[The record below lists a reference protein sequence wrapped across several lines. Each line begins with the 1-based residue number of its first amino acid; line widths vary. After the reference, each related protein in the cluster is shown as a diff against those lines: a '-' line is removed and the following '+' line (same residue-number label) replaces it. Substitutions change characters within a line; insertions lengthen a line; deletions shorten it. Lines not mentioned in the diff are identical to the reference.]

1 MKAPFLLRT
10 EGWTGRGIGLL
21 LGALAVLGQAP
32 FHFWPITL
40 LSLACLFARL
50 QWAAETD
57 RPGRRGFSAAM
68 WWAIGYFAAGTFWV
82 GSAFIERGPEFI
94 PIMPFMVAGLAVLL
108 SVFWGSAGAFFARAK
123 LSGFLAV
130 ITFAA
135 VFTLAELTRGHAFG
149 GFPWNLP
156 AYIFE
161 AGSRPSQIAR
171 WIGAYGLSTLI
182 LLIVAALGQALFW
195 REKSWPVVL
204 AVLPIIALF
213 GIGQVRLSGAAP
225 SYQPDVNMRI
235 VSVPFKQADMMTQNS
250 SVAITNDFIIA
261 SIKPG
266 LKDVTH
272 LVWPEGA
279 VRGFGGPAMDD
290 PDLLYAMGGL
300 LSDGDETPPV
310 WLMNSLQ
317 TERDAGRLRYYNV
330 SVAVTFDA
338 NGIPAI
344 AGSNRKRKLV
354 AFGEHI
360 PFMDWFEDVQFPLI
374 STNLA
379 SISPAKT
386 KRLADFP
393 GLPRLSPQ
401 LCYEVAFPGLTP
413 DGDNA
418 PAEFILNQSNDA
430 WFGKSAGPAQH
441 ANIARYRAIETGLPI
456 IRAASNGVS
465 AQIDPY
471 GRIHGKIVTSEIN
484 HIDVKLLKPLKFNK
498 NINLINLVLLLISLL
513 ICVITPLIRVRGVG
527 PRALANDN

>member
-1 MKAPFLLRT
+1 MQAPLILRT
-10 EGWTGRGIGLL
+10 DGWAGRGVGLL
-21 LGALAVLGQAP
+21 LGALAVLGHAP

-40 LSLACLFARL
+40 ISLACLFGRL
-50 QWAAETD
+50 QWAAEAQ
-57 RPGRRGFSAAM
+57 RPGRRGFSAGM
-68 WWAIGYFAAGTFWV
+68 WWALGYFAAGTFWV
-82 GSAFIERGPEFI
+82 GSAFVERGPEFI
-94 PIMPFMVAGLAVLL
+94 PIMPFMVAGLALL
-108 SVFWGSAGAFFARAK
+108 LAVFWGLAGAFLARAK

-130 ITFAA
+130 LAFAA
-135 VFTLAELTRGHAFG
+135 AFILAELTRGHIFG

-171 WIGAYGLSTLI
+171 WIGAYGLSALV
-182 LLIVAALGQALFW
+182 LMVAAALGQAIFW
-195 REKSWPVVL
+195 REKRWPMIL
-204 AVLPIIALF
+204 AAVPILVF
-213 GIGQVRLSGAAP
+213 YGIGHLRLSSAALD
-225 SYQPDVNMRI
+225 YQPNINMRI
-235 VSVPFKQADMMTQNS
+235 VSVPFKQSDMMDQNS

-266 LKDVTH
+266 IKEVTH

-279 VRGFGGPAMDD
+279 VRGFYGPAMDD
-290 PDLLYAMGGL
+290 PDLLNAVGGL
-300 LSDGDETPPV
+300 LAQDDATPPV

-317 TERDAGRLRYYNV
+317 TEMEQGRQRYYNV
-330 SVAVTFDA
+330 SVAITFDP
-338 NGIPAI
+338 NGIPAV
-344 AGSNRKRKLV
+344 AGANRKRKLV

-360 PFMDWFEDVQFPLI
+360 PFMDWFDDVQFPLI

-379 SISPAKT
+379 SISPAKE

-413 DGDNA
+413 SGDGT

-456 IRAASNGVS
+456 IRAASNGIS

-471 GRIHGKIVTSEIN
+471 GRIHGQVVTQKTQY
-484 HIDVKLLKPLKFNK
+484 IDTPLLKPLKFNG
-498 NINLINLVLLLISLL
+498 NIKFIDLALLLISLL
-513 ICVITPLIRVRGVG
+513 ICVIIPLVSRRGVG
-527 PRALANDN
+527 PRG